1 MKVFLTGASSGLGWA
16 LAEEFA
22 RRAHAALP
30 DFDAASAS
38 PSAAVSTPA
47 SPAAASSASSSAVP
61 PIPPATSAAA
71 LSAAASARSHASD
84 SGTVLGLVA
93 RRADL
98 LEAFARAHP
107 HVRVV
112 PYVLDVTDSEA
123 LRLAAEDFIARF
135 GLPDLVIANAGI
147 SQGSI
152 TGMGDLDAFARVM
165 AVNYLGMVATFEP
178 FVSRMR
184 LARKGTL
191 VGIASVAGVRG
202 LPGAGAYSA
211 SKAAALRYLESLRVE
226 CRRAGVAVVTIAPG
240 YIRTPMTDGNPYP
253 MPFLMAPDAFARG
266 AVTAMLA
273 KRRFTVLPWPM
284 RIVAMILHGMPRW
297 LYDAL
302 FARAPHKPRKPRPPG
317 PDAPGFPDAP

>member
-1 MKVFLTGASSGLGWA
+1 M
-16 LAEEFA
+16 
-22 RRAHAALP
+22 
-30 DFDAASAS
+30 
-38 PSAAVSTPA
+38 
-47 SPAAASSASSSAVP
+47 
-61 PIPPATSAAA
+61 
-71 LSAAASARSHASD
+71 
-84 SGTVLGLVA
+84 VA

-98 LEAFARAHP
+98 LDAFAQAHP
-107 HVRVV
+107 HVHVV

-123 LRLAAEDFIARF
+123 LRVAGEDFIARF

-211 SKAAALRYLESLRVE
+211 SKAAAMRYLESLRVE

-253 MPFLMAPDAFARG
+253 MPFLMAPEDFARG

-284 RIVAMILHGMPRW
+284 RIVGMLLHGMPRW
-297 LYDAL
+297 LYDVL

-317 PDAPGFPDAP
+317 PDAADAA